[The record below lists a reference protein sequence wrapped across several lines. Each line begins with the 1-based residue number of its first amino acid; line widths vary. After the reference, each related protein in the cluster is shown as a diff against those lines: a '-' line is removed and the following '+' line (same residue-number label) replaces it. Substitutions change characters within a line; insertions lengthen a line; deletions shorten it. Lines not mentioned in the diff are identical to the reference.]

1 MNDDAVRIERLVGP
15 ALEERLQDLARLRI
29 EVFRAFPY
37 LYDGSM
43 DYEQRY
49 LATYAGTPGSVIVG
63 AFAGDRL
70 VGASTGLP
78 LRHEPDHVTNP
89 FRERG
94 FDVDRIFYYGESVLL
109 PEWRGHGI
117 GVRFFEDREAHAK
130 ALGGYAHA
138 VFCAVDRPDDHPRR
152 PAGHVPLDGFWGR
165 RGFRPL
171 PEVTCHFSWRDLDE
185 EAESPKLMRFWIKDL
200 VP

>member
-1 MNDDAVRIERLVGP
+1 MNGDAVRIERLVGP
-15 ALEERLQDLARLRI
+15 ALQERLPDLARLRI

-78 LRHEPDHVTNP
+78 LRHEPDHVTGP
-89 FRERG
+89 FRQRG

-130 ALGGYAHA
+130 ALGGYGQA

-152 PAGHVPLDGFWGR
+152 PAGHVPLDAFWSR

-185 EAESPKLMRFWIKDL
+185 MAESPKLMRFWIKDL
-200 VP
+200 LP